1 MSDDPTPSPA
11 PGDTQP
17 SHRAGLP
24 EGPEAPP
31 RGVRAMAVVRWLL
44 LLAVTALAATTTW
57 KFWGPGARAHADH
70 REALY
75 YCPMHPEIR
84 SPDPGVCPICYMN
97 LEPIPADRRRATGP
111 MSAAL
116 DGGAAVA
123 LRDGGTVTG
132 GQPATT
138 GDDGGAALP
147 AVVPVTLTLDRQQLA
162 GVSTAL
168 VERRPLR
175 EGLRVPGVVEA
186 SENAVSQVH
195 VRAAGFLERVDVRAT
210 STAVARG
217 QTLAWLYSPQ
227 IYQAQLELLVAHRGA
242 AAQAPSDPAMQGAG
256 LPADTE
262 SAARRSL
269 ELYGMTAADIE
280 TVLRQGVPM
289 RAVPVRAP
297 AGGYVTRLAAALG
310 QYATPEMT
318 LYELTDLSRVWVVA
332 SLFEHDLARVRR
344 GGAAQFVTPGAQA
357 QPIAARVELIEPS
370 VSNVTRTARV
380 RLTVANP
387 QMRLRPGQYGDVL
400 FALPAS
406 DALVVPRDAVINTGR
421 HQYAFVASGEGR
433 FEPRP
438 VRTGALV
445 EEGLQ
450 VLEGLREGE
459 RVVVR
464 GAFMIDA
471 ESRLQASFTTAPA
484 AVQGD
489 R

>member
-1 MSDDPTPSPA
+1 MSEEAKTM
-11 PGDTQP
+11 
-17 SHRAGLP
+17 
-24 EGPEAPP
+24 PEAPP
-31 RGVRAMAVVRWLL
+31 RGVRVMAVVRWLL
-44 LLAVTALAATTTW
+44 LLAVTALAATTVW
-57 KFWGPGARAHADH
+57 RFWGPGARVRADH
-70 REALY
+70 REAVY

-97 LEPIPADRRRATGP
+97 LEPIPADRRQATGP

-116 DGGAAVA
+116 DAGATVA
-123 LRDGGTVTG
+123 LADSGPSPGDHPTG
-132 GQPATT
+132 AT
-138 GDDGGAALP
+138 DGAALP
-147 AVVPVTLTLDRQQLA
+147 NVVAITLTLDRQQLA

-168 VERRPLR
+168 VERRPLQQA
-175 EGLRVPGVVEA
+175 LRVPGVVEA
-186 SENAVSQVH
+186 SENAVAQVH

-210 STAVARG
+210 GTAVTRG

-227 IYQAQLELLVAHRGA
+227 IYQAQLELLVAHRGNTPP
-242 AAQAPSDPAMQGAG
+242 AQTDPALGGAA
-256 LPADTE
+256 LPTLDTVPT
-262 SAARRSL
+262 ACRRL
-269 ELYGMTAADIE
+269 ALLGMSEADIDAVVRRGE
-280 TVLRQGVPM
+280 PM
-289 RAVPVRAP
+289 RAVPLRAP
-297 AGGYVTRLAAALG
+297 AGGYVTRLTAVLG

-344 GGAAQFVTPGAQA
+344 GGAAQFVTPETLTR
-357 QPIAARVELIEPS
+357 PIAARIELIEPT

-387 QMRLRPGQYGDVL
+387 AMRLRPGQYGDVL

-421 HQYAFVASGEGR
+421 HQYVFVASGEGR

-445 EEGLQ
+445 EEGTQ
-450 VLEGLREGE
+450 VLEGLRQGE

-471 ESRLQASFTTAPA
+471 ESRLQASFAAAPVA
-484 AVQGD
+484 SEGD